1 MGLFS
6 FVDKLQ
12 DSVEQLQS
20 KIEDAQ
26 DNWQNKMESKMNA
39 LANKIENSV
48 NGTNEDDE
56 DSYYSMEDNAKAT
69 DNLLKSMGM
78 SQDDLVSL
86 SPEDNNDAD
95 SEIPVHEVVWDID
108 DIAIIADGK
117 FLEAI
122 MDVLTDEQKVALGLS
137 DASAAESMQVYKEED
152 IDWSNVYRS
161 NSSLAGNYDDE

>member
-20 KIEDAQ
+20 KVEDAQ

-56 DSYYSMEDNAKAT
+56 DSCYSMEDNAKAT

-117 FLEAI
+117 FLEAL